1 MKQQYFSED
10 LHLRILGGKEFNYK
24 SDYYQIIIQSVETDM
39 LNVVHLNKVITNN
52 WLDSLEH
59 SSSDLF
65 VIDVLFYCFCV
76 ISQIL
81 INPFHVALFPKWIC
95 TWNASNTQLTAKDD
109 YDIGNECFFIFLCI
123 YSLSRNIQKGTYFTD
138 NSCNHI
144 VSCFSEVLGKKGSSI
159 HFS

>member
-81 INPFHVALFPKWIC
+81 INPFHVALFPK
-95 TWNASNTQLTAKDD
+95 
-109 YDIGNECFFIFLCI
+109 
-123 YSLSRNIQKGTYFTD
+123 
-138 NSCNHI
+138 
-144 VSCFSEVLGKKGSSI
+144 
-159 HFS
+159 